1 MYSSIP
7 FSFVLLGDFNVNF
20 FDNSHPLYSKLL
32 LISTSLSLVQV
43 VSEPT
48 RLSHNSC
55 SLIDLIYLSCPS
67 RLISCATIP
76 PLANS
81 DHSGLSLTVSLR
93 DNRRNPKRSCRKI
106 WRYDLAD
113 YELANSMISNADWDA
128 LLSPNNIDTCWTNW
142 HSKFMKVMGGC
153 IPQAVLRC
161 RKNLPWITKPIIQAM
176 RRRNALFRTSKNK
189 KIQTK
194 S

>member
-1 MYSSIP
+1 LYSLSLNP
-7 FSFVLLGDFNVNF
+7 SVYDSFVLLGDFNVNF
-20 FDNSHPLYSKLL
+20 FDNSYPLYSKLL

-142 HSKFMKVMGGC
+142 LSKFMQVMAAYLKQSSDVGKTYPGL
-153 IPQAVLRC
+153 QSQSS
-161 RKNLPWITKPIIQAM
+161 KP
-176 RRRNALFRTSKNK
+176 
-189 KIQTK
+189 
-194 S
+194 